1 MLFHR
6 PEKDHRAQLLS
17 FSSFLKLHPEYRDPP
32 VKLVLV
38 GGSRN
43 DEDAARV
50 DGLRLL
56 AEDLQ
61 IKVECFL
68 VLFNTFFL
76 TRNPGFCRICSQCS
90 VFRYS
95 GMA

>member
-1 MLFHR
+1 MLFSR

-17 FSSFLKLHPEYRDPP
+17 LSSFLELYPEYRDPP
-32 VKLVLV
+32 VKLVLI

-56 AEDLQ
+56 AKDLG
-61 IKVECFL
+61 IEVRDIFL
-68 VLFNTFFL
+68 L
-76 TRNPGFCRICSQCS
+76 
-90 VFRYS
+90 
-95 GMA
+95 